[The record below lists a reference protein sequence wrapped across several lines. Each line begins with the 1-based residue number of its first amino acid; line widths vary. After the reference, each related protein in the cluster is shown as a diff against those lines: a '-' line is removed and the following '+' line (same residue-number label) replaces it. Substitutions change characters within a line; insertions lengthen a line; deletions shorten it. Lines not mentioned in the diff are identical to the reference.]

1 MSLVQIE
8 GSEEVLRAVQDV
20 PELHLVR
27 SSLEPRAD
35 HRYKVAAY
43 ASDRAVEAAVAQGAR
58 VTVLLSSE
66 GAAEHHARMSAA
78 IGRGRAERGEV

>member
-8 GSEEVLRAVQDV
+8 GSEDVLRSVQGI

-27 SSLEPRAD
+27 SSLEARSG

-43 ASDRAVEAAVAQGAR
+43 GSDRAVEAAVAQGAQ
-58 VTVLLSSE
+58 VKVLLSSE
-66 GAAEHHARMSAA
+66 GVDEHHTRMSAV
-78 IGRGRAERGEV
+78 IGQGYTERGEV

>member
-8 GSEEVLRAVQDV
+8 GSEDVLRAVQGI

-27 SSLEPRAD
+27 SSLEARSD
-35 HRYKVAAY
+35 YQYKVAAY
-43 ASDRAVEAAVAQGAR
+43 ASDRAVEAAVAQGAQ

-66 GAAEHHARMSAA
+66 GVDEHRARTSAV
-78 IGRGRAERGEV
+78 IGRGYAERGEV